1 MGWIMKYGLKLGAT
15 LIGTY
20 LLLAYATG
28 AGKLLT
34 SGGSAGVGVIKAFQG
49 R

>member
-1 MGWIMKYGLKLGAT
+1 MKYGIKVGAI

-20 LLLAYATG
+20 LLLARATG
-28 AGKLLT
+28 AGSLMSKA
-34 SGGSAGVGVIKAFQG
+34 GSAGVGVIKAFQG